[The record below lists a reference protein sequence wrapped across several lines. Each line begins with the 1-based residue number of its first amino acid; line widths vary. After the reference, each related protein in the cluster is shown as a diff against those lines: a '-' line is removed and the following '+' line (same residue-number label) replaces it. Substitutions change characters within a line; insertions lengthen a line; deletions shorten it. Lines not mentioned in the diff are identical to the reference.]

1 MPTLHKLTDSQCR
14 AAKPREKAYKL
25 FDGGGLALVV
35 LPSGAKSWRLFYRAD
50 GKPQTRSLGLY
61 PAVGAAEARRL
72 AAGAREAIARGD
84 TPSGNPRARQAPD
97 LTLREVCER
106 YWQGRLDV
114 TSGYRDNALRGL
126 ELHVW
131 PALGGK
137 PAGAVTRAE
146 VLAVLSALD
155 ARGRHVYV
163 RKVRVWLS
171 LALDWWAELGEGRI
185 NVARSIDP
193 KRAFARA
200 AVEHHAALTLA
211 EVPPLMARLA
221 LEAHLQSALALK
233 LLALTWTRTGELRA
247 MRWDEIERDA
257 AGRPVQWRLS
267 RARMK
272 MRREH
277 IVPLSRQAAQIL
289 AELQARAAASPY
301 VFPNDRRPADRP
313 MSENSMLYLLGRMGY
328 GGRMTGHGWRS
339 IGSTWANEAGFGADA
354 IERQLAHAPAD
365 KVRAAYNAAQYM
377 PERVR
382 MLQAW
387 ADWLMPDLPPA
398 AEPRR

>member
-1 MPTLHKLTDSQCR
+1 MPTAKLTDAQCR

-35 LPSGAKSWRLFYRAD
+35 LPSGAKSWRLFYRDA
-50 GKPQTRSLGLY
+50 GRQQTHSLGLY
-61 PAVGAAEARRL
+61 PAIGAAEARRR
-72 AAGAREAIARGD
+72 AAVARESVGRGAD
-84 TPSGNPRARQAPD
+84 PSEPKKTAPVRGLVLRQA
-97 LTLREVCER
+97 CED
-106 YWQGRLDV
+106 YWAGRNDV
-114 TSGYRDNALRGL
+114 TPDYRANALRGL

-131 PALGGK
+131 PVLGEREVSK
-137 PAGAVTRAE
+137 VTRAD
-146 VLAVLSALD
+146 VLGVLDALD
-155 ARGRHVYV
+155 AKGRHVYV

-171 LALDWWAELGEGRI
+171 LALDWWAERAEGRI

-193 KRAFARA
+193 KRAFGHR

-211 EVPPLMARLA
+211 EVPALMQRLA
-221 LEAHLQSALALK
+221 LEAELQSALALK

-257 AGRPVQWRLS
+257 AGVPVLWRLD

-277 IVPLSRQAAQIL
+277 MVPLSRQAVALL
-289 AELQARAAASPY
+289 AALKLRSGASPY
-301 VFPNDRRPADRP
+301 VLPNDRRPADRP
-313 MSENSMLYLLGRMGY
+313 MSENSMLYLLGRIGY

-339 IGSTWANEAGFGADA
+339 VASTWANEAGYSADA
-354 IERQLAHAPAD
+354 IERQLAHAPED

-377 PERVR
+377 PQRVT

-387 ADWLMPDLPPA
+387 ADWLLPG
-398 AEPRR
+398 